1 MGSLQ
6 TSRRTVLTAAASCAL
21 ASVAGADSSEES
33 GSDLSRHSSQI
44 FEGTDHE
51 TTVYRTVANADGPTV
66 LVIGGIHGNEVAGYE
81 AASAISEWE
90 IDAGTLVTIPHANAE
105 AVERQTRTD
114 DDGVDL
120 NRQFPEDKEPTTDLA
135 RELWNVV
142 DDYDPDVVIDLHES
156 IGIYAGGP
164 VDGVGQ
170 AIFHSDST
178 ETATDAEQAADTV
191 NRNHVDEPGFEFKTD
206 TFAKPEN
213 EPSGLLVHKAA
224 RDLNAQSFLIET
236 LSRGPDLET
245 RIHWHT
251 RLVTNLIEEGLF
263 ETKTTTDDST
273 DETSDDSD
281 DESVIEQCP
290 ENAS

>member
-1 MGSLQ
+1 MYQ
-6 TSRRTVLTAAASCAL
+6 
-21 ASVAGADSSEES
+21 
-33 GSDLSRHSSQI
+33 
-44 FEGTDHE
+44 
-51 TTVYRTVANADGPTV
+51 TVANADGPTV
-66 LVIGGIHGNEVAGYE
+66 LVVGGIHGNEVAGYE
-81 AASAISEWE
+81 AASAIAEWE

-105 AVERQTRTD
+105 AVEQRTRTD

-120 NRQFPEDKEPTTDLA
+120 NRQFPEGEEPTTDLA
-135 RELWNVV
+135 RALWTVV
-142 DDYDPDVVIDLHES
+142 DRYDPDVVIDLHES

-191 NRNHVDEPGFEFKTD
+191 NRNHVDEPGLEFTTD
-206 TFAKPEN
+206 TFSKPEN
-213 EPSGLLVHKAA
+213 DPSGLLVHKAA

-251 RLVTNLIEEGLF
+251 RLVTTLIEEELF
-263 ETKTTTDDST
+263 EPETATDDST
-273 DETSDDSD
+273 GDTSADSD
-281 DESVIEQCP
+281 DERVIEECP
-290 ENAS
+290 EDTS

>member
-6 TSRRTVLTAAASCAL
+6 PSRRTVLTAAASCAL
-21 ASVAGADSSEES
+21 VGVAGADSSADS
-33 GSDLSRHSSQI
+33 GSDRSRHSYHI
-44 FEGTDHE
+44 LEGTDHE
-51 TTVYRTVANADGPTV
+51 TTVYQTDATADGPTV

-81 AASAISEWE
+81 AASAIAEWE
-90 IDAGTLVTIPHANAE
+90 IDAGTLITIPYANAE
-105 AVERQTRTD
+105 AVAQRTRTG

-120 NRQFPEDKEPTTDLA
+120 NRQFPEGEEPPTALA
-135 RELWNVV
+135 RELWTVV
-142 DDYDPDVVIDLHES
+142 AHHDPDVVIDLHES

-178 ETATDAEQAADTV
+178 ETATDAEQAAATV
-191 NRNHVDEPGFEFKTD
+191 NRNHVDEPGLEFTTD
-206 TFAKPEN
+206 TFATPEN
-213 EPSGLLVHKAA
+213 DPSGLLVHKAA
-224 RDLNAQSFLIET
+224 RDLNTRSFLIET

-263 ETKTTTDDST
+263 ETETPTDDSAS
-273 DETSDDSD
+273 ETPDDAD
-281 DESVIEQCP
+281 DEPISEQCR
-290 ENAS
+290 EDAS